1 MSKKFKIFV
10 AVSLTLAALLGIY
23 LYVGRS
29 KVKDLDPAQ
38 LAEVQAKNAEYL
50 KNWQENEKKK
60 KIAAEAPPPAADGEE
75 PKQPTGPVKLL
86 EDSEQP
92 DIPGYDKMNSAEKVA
107 AVAALTREKVRKK
120 FGATESRLSSEPYP
134 RPTGDEPVVRSK
146 GRQPLKKLRQYV
158 YTKLYGVRTS
168 FVIPEGM
175 KKPQV
180 TRLLEIFDSSCMS
193 DREKDNHKCKFFI
206 LGDADLLKSL
216 VDENKMPEGKPYKIY
231 CATKDCLDPFGD
243 TAQLKITSEE
253 IADAEVIGT
262 DLEVVKPKKN
272 AEPPRGKS
280 RTIRTAEESEE

>member
-1 MSKKFKIFV
+1 MVKNV
-10 AVSLTLAALLGIY
+10 PLMGIY

-38 LAEVQAKNAEYL
+38 LAEVQAKNEEYL

-60 KIAAEAPPPAADGEE
+60 KLAAEAPPPAAEGET
-75 PKQPTGPVKLL
+75 PKEPTGPVKLL

-92 DIPGYDKMNSAEKVA
+92 DIPGYEQMNSAEKVA

-120 FGATESRLSSEPYP
+120 FGATESRLASEPYP
-134 RPTGDEPVVRSK
+134 RLNGDEPIVRSK

-175 KKPQV
+175 QKPQV
-180 TRLLEIFDSSCMS
+180 NRLLEIFDSSCMS
-193 DREKDNHKCKFFI
+193 DKEKDNHKCKFFI
-206 LGDADLLKSL
+206 FGDHELLKSL
-216 VDENKMPEGKPYKIY
+216 VDEAKIPDGKTYKIY
-231 CATKDCLDPFGD
+231 CKEKDCLDPFAD
-243 TAQLKITSEE
+243 TAELRLTSQEF
-253 IADAEVIGT
+253 ADSQVVGT

-280 RTIRTAEESEE
+280 RTIRTAEETEE